1 MRGKRTSAMVA
12 TLAIGALAL
21 AAALAAGDEKKEE
34 KGIPDATLSLSRTG
48 VFEVATPPAV
58 VTTAPEA
65 GESVPLARAH
75 PEAPPVV
82 PHAVADFLPITR
94 DANACVDCHAVEERV
109 EGEPV
114 PIPPSHYVDLRN
126 APGVRR
132 DEIAGARWVC
142 VSCHVART
150 DAAPLVP
157 NPFGMEKSGAESA
170 HAGEKPDD

>member
-1 MRGKRTSAMVA
+1 MNGKRTSP
-12 TLAIGALAL
+12 TLAVLALGTLAL
-21 AAALAAGDEKKEE
+21 ATALVAGDEKEE
-34 KGIPDATLSLSRTG
+34 KGISDATLSLSRTS
-48 VFEVATPPAV
+48 VFEVASPPAV
-58 VTTAPEA
+58 VSTAPGA
-65 GESVPLARAH
+65 GESVPLARSH

-82 PHAVADFLPITR
+82 PHAIGDFLPVTR
-94 DANACVDCHAVEERV
+94 EANACVDCHAVEERV

-157 NPFGMEKSGAESA
+157 NPFGKVESGAESSRA
-170 HAGEKPDD
+170 KESSDR